1 MESRQTQSV
10 NRPDKGREESTMNLE
25 IGKTY
30 FLFCKFPDMSRFA
43 MLDPHGYTTN
53 RKIHASCYRDWMRAA
68 RNGTSP

>member
-1 MESRQTQSV
+1 
-10 NRPDKGREESTMNLE
+10 MNLE

-53 RKIHASCYRDWMRAA
+53 RKIHAALFVVLDETRKERYESMIRTYHSDYPDAKFEFRSA
-68 RNGTSP
+68 